1 MSSTPPG
8 WHPDPQGRHQY
19 RFWDGTIWTDQVSDN
34 GVVNTDPLNAAP
46 APSDA
51 GPTGGEAGGTQQSDA
66 NDTGF
71 GGATGATAGS
81 ATGGPPP
88 VSGGPPPGSPILPD
102 LDTPPAPESSSK
114 LPLVIVGIVVLVG
127 VLIAGFLL
135 LRGGGGGGTA
145 DGDYRLT
152 VKQGQVTIRKVK
164 LKAGEALYVRVKGKH
179 LRRALAIDAS
189 AYKDYIDNKFINTDS
204 SNQLSRFDGR
214 GFYSDDK
221 DLSKQLSG
229 FDTGSAKFRYPGFGT
244 DVLMLRSFIGG
255 QHSQPFRGDSQ
266 SVVAPIGG
274 TYFIAFRSTNGDQ
287 QASLSLRTAANPG
300 VKKNLDTS
308 QYADVYSDSFYS
320 DFYSEATDQVDT
332 ARS

>member
-51 GPTGGEAGGTQQSDA
+51 GPTGGDAGGTQQSDA

-102 LDTPPAPESSSK
+102 PDTPPAPESSSK
-114 LPLVIVGIVVLVG
+114 LPLVIAGIVVLVG

-135 LRGGGGGGTA
+135 LRGGGGGTA

-204 SNQLSRFDGR
+204 SSAGSDFDGR

-221 DLSKQLSG
+221 ALSGQLSD
-229 FDTGSAKFRYPGFGT
+229 FDTGSAKHRYPGFPSEV
-244 DVLMLRSFIGG
+244 VLLDHSFGVGG
-255 QHSQPFRGDSQ
+255 KSSTTF
-266 SVVAPIGG
+266 VAPIAG
-274 TYFIAFRSTNGDQ
+274 TYYIAVRSTSGDRD
-287 QASLSLRTAANPG
+287 ARLSLRTAANPG

-308 QYADVYSDSFYS
+308 QYSDVYSDSFYT
-320 DFYSEATDQVDT
+320 DFFTDATDQVNS
-332 ARS
+332 AGS